1 MGTNIS
7 LEFPPRS
14 SGAKRKALANQRRI
28 LKAGRGRGGRDG
40 RGRGSR
46 DGRGRGRGGRGS
58 RGGRGGHGG
67 RVLINGVD
75 VSDYTWKFSN
85 GEMSQMGR
93 EGRDHIFEK
102 RNADRR
108 RANGGRGRGGYNQPE
123 GNDRQANQAVI
134 GNGTEERRIVPY
146 HGGAGG
152 AQHGGH
158 DNENTSAA
166 HRAAQGR
173 GGQAGRG
180 FGRGMYGRGGRG

>member
-28 LKAGRGRGGRDG
+28 SKAGRGRGGRDG

-75 VSDYTWKFSN
+75 VSDYTRKFSN
-85 GEMSQMGR
+85 GEMSQMS
-93 EGRDHIFEK
+93 
-102 RNADRR
+102 A
-108 RANGGRGRGGYNQPE
+108 RAAITSSKSAMP
-123 GNDRQANQAVI
+123 
-134 GNGTEERRIVPY
+134 T
-146 HGGAGG
+146 GAGQMVV
-152 AQHGGH
+152 AAAA
-158 DNENTSAA
+158 DTTSP
-166 HRAAQGR
+166 RATTARQIR
-173 GGQAGRG
+173 Q
-180 FGRGMYGRGGRG
+180 